1 MSAAAH
7 TLGGGLRRPPTAT
20 LAGWIITPVL
30 VALAALFVVDRLYN
44 PAQFRFEKI
53 EVHGRLSQSHG
64 DGGGGGGEQIKA
76 AVAQSLSGNYFSLS
90 LPGIEARV
98 EALPWVFSASVRRQ
112 WPATLVV
119 EVVEVQP
126 VAKWGRHH
134 WLHFTGALVARE
146 AGSESALVNQ
156 DLPQLSGPE
165 HQQKTVWEAFRR
177 WSGMFA
183 AHGLRLDELRLDV
196 RELWHLRLVLGALAL
211 PRDAVPSATAAQ
223 KSAPAPVALIV
234 PRENAEARITQFIGA
249 LQHPL
254 MAEFSAMRTIDLRYP
269 NGFAVGWKTAAR
281 QAVAVTVTGN

>member
-1 MSAAAH
+1 MNAATH

-20 LAGWIITPVL
+20 LAGWIIIPVL
-30 VALAALFVVDRLYN
+30 GLLAALFVADRLYN
-44 PAQFRFEKI
+44 PAQFRIEVI
-53 EVHGRLSQSHG
+53 EVHGRLSPGHGHG
-64 DGGGGGGEQIKA
+64 DSGGDGGGEQIKA
-76 AVAQSLSGNYFSLS
+76 VVAQSLSGNYFSLS

-146 AGSESALVNQ
+146 AGSESGSDAASVNQ

-183 AHGLRLDELRLDV
+183 AHGLRLDELRLDA
-196 RELWHLRLVLGALAL
+196 RELWHLRLTLGALAL
-211 PRDAVPSATAAQ
+211 PRTVPSATSAQ
-223 KSAPAPVALIV
+223 KSPPAPVALIV

-254 MAEFSAMRTIDLRYP
+254 MAEFSAMRTIDLRHP
-269 NGFAVGWKTAAR
+269 NGFAVGWKTGP
-281 QAVAVTVTGN
+281 GN

>member
-1 MSAAAH
+1 MNAAAH
-7 TLGGGLRRPPTAT
+7 TRGGLRRPPTAT

-30 VALAALFVVDRLYN
+30 VALAALFVADRLYN
-44 PAQFRFEKI
+44 PAQFRIEAI
-53 EVHGRLSQSHG
+53 EVHGRLNQS
-64 DGGGGGGEQIKA
+64 GGGGEQIKA
-76 AVAQSLSGNYFSLS
+76 VVAQSLSGNYFSLS

-146 AGSESALVNQ
+146 AGSDAVPVTQ

-183 AHGLRLDELRLDV
+183 AHGLRLDELRLDA
-196 RELWHLRLVLGALAL
+196 RELWHLRLTLGALAL
-211 PRDAVPSATAAQ
+211 PRTVPSATSAQ
-223 KSAPAPVALIV
+223 KSPPAPVALIV

-254 MAEFSAMRTIDLRYP
+254 MAEFSAMRTIDLRHP
-269 NGFAVGWKTAAR
+269 NGFAVGWKTALR
-281 QAVAVTVTGN
+281 